1 MSKNGNKF
9 TNTTGTTGAAAN
21 PHISVDSLAN
31 RVAVHMSSVIDSK
44 INEMLPEAFEYFDNL
59 SDDEF
64 LKMCA
69 TIKKNPAT
77 LLKKVPTGMVDE
89 DPTLSAIFSEF
100 TIEQFIDHFD
110 GERKKIFAKATSDIM
125 ERLQKI
131 SSSKSVSM
139 MERFDAMIADDD
151 EAKSDSS
158 AFSSEQIT
166 ELNKRF
172 AMFTKSM
179 KSAGTNDEDEDD
191 DDDEGYST
199 VEKLMFHGITFGGS
213 RED

>member
-1 MSKNGNKF
+1 MSKNANKF
-9 TNTTGTTGAAAN
+9 ANTTGTTSTTGAAAN
-21 PHISVDSLAN
+21 PHVSVDSLAN
-31 RVAVHMSSVIDSK
+31 RIADHMSSK
-44 INEMLPEAFEYFDNL
+44 INEMLPEAFDKCDSL

-64 LKMCA
+64 IKMCA
-69 TIKKNPAT
+69 SIKKDPAT
-77 LLKKVPTGMVDE
+77 LLKKVPTGMADE
-89 DPTLSAIFSEF
+89 DPTLAAIFSEF

-110 GERKKIFAKATSDIM
+110 GERKKIFVKATSDIM

-139 MERFDAMIADDD
+139 MEKFDAMIADDD

-179 KSAGTNDEDEDD
+179 KSADDD
-191 DDDEGYST
+191 DDDEDEDNDEGY
-199 VEKLMFHGITFGGS
+199 VFVRKLPV
-213 RED
+213 